1 MRNRIWICFLFLA
14 AMAGCHS
21 HASSAHHAQDLPESI
36 EVAPPPPYVPQT
48 LDPALKQAAMDEL
61 NNDCTLGDSF
71 LRSNALEALT
81 EFAPD
86 SAQRPVLDALSDGEP
101 NVRFAAAVGAG
112 RLQIKL
118 AYEPLQNMVQD
129 RDLRVRAA
137 VIFALHRL
145 GDTRFSH
152 KLEQLAQDPDPKV
165 RASTAQ
171 VLGLLH
177 EPTAAR
183 VLVPMLMDPVAA
195 VRLQAA
201 EALWRL
207 GNEEGLT
214 DLVAA
219 TVSAYPDDE
228 IIAVIALAEPRD
240 QRVLGHV
247 SGLLT
252 SDYPEVCLAA
262 ARAAGMLGSDE
273 GWAVAVPAVKSS
285 DPRQRA
291 LAALA
296 MGAIGRSDLQPYLAT
311 LLKDPETYVKIC
323 AASGILQLHNP

>member
-1 MRNRIWICFLFLA
+1 MKYRFWISILLIA
-14 AMAGCHS
+14 AVAGCHS
-21 HASSAHHAQDLPESI
+21 HASTQAVTDGAGPM
-36 EVAPPPPYVPQT
+36 EVAPPPPYTPQT
-48 LDPALKQAAMDEL
+48 LDPALRQAALDEL
-61 NNDCTLGDSF
+61 NNDCQATDPF
-71 LRSNALEALT
+71 LRSNALEALS

-86 SAQRPVLDALSDGEP
+86 SAQRPVLDGLSDAEP
-101 NVRFAAAVGAG
+101 NVRFAAAVATG
-112 RLQIKL
+112 RLRIKL
-118 AYEPLQNMVQD
+118 AYQPLLNMEQE

-152 KLEQLAQDPDPKV
+152 QLEQLAQYPDPRV

-171 VLGLLH
+171 VLGLLQ
-177 EPTAAR
+177 EPTAQR
-183 VLVPMLMDPVAA
+183 ILVPMLTDQVAS

-219 TVSAYPDDE
+219 TVSSYPDDE
-228 IIAVIALAEPRD
+228 IVAVIGLAEPRD

-252 SDYPEVCLAA
+252 SDYPEVSLAA

-273 GWAVAVPAVKSS
+273 GWMVCVPRAKSN

-291 LAALA
+291 L
-296 MGAIGRSDLQPYLAT
+296 
-311 LLKDPETYVKIC
+311 
-323 AASGILQLHNP
+323 